1 MTSGYKI
8 QCSAIAAGDLAALR
22 SAIRR
27 HPDAVSHWK
36 PLVDA
41 AHAGRPDMVRALIA
55 AGADPNVISGTG
67 ARHTP
72 LTRLTEHR
80 ATIPRHDG
88 QREALVA
95 LLEGGANPNLRAGP
109 HHFEPLAYAAMAPAH
124 DFIGLLRSGGA
135 RISIH
140 LAASLLDSGRLGRA
154 LRTPDRAREIDP
166 RGRTPLHYV
175 ALSGLWKAHGS
186 AGALRCA
193 SLLLDA
199 GADVDAAEEIVD
211 GDEVFR
217 ATPLWHALA
226 WQQHLA
232 LAAFLLERGADPN
245 PAVFAVTYQGDE
257 AACALLDRHGADWEQ
272 VFNSRTPLMDLMY
285 FRRPAAS
292 RWLIA
297 RSVDVNTADRTGKTA
312 LHFAAL
318 RGVRADYVESLV
330 DAGAD
335 VGARDAGGRTPLD
348 YAVLKKRTRLIEVL
362 KQR

>member
-1 MTSGYKI
+1 MTRGYQT
-8 QCSAIAAGDLAALR
+8 QCNAIAAGDLTALET
-22 SAIRR
+22 AIER

-41 AHAGRPDMVRALIA
+41 AHAGRADMVRALIA
-55 AGADPNVISGTG
+55 AGADPNVISGAG

-72 LTRLTEHR
+72 LTRLTEHH

-88 QREALVA
+88 HREALVA
-95 LLEGGANPNLRAGP
+95 LLAGGANPNLRAGP
-109 HHFEPLAYAAMAPAH
+109 HHFEPLAYAAMAPAQ
-124 DFIGLLRSGGA
+124 DFIDLLRSGGA
-135 RISIH
+135 RISVH
-140 LAASLLDSGRLGRA
+140 LAATLLDSSRLARA
-154 LRTPDRAREIDP
+154 LRNPDRAREIDP

-175 ALSGLWKAHGS
+175 ALSGLWKRHGS
-186 AGALRCA
+186 DRALPCA

-245 PAVFAVTYQGDE
+245 RAVFAVTYQGDE
-257 AACALLDRHGADWEQ
+257 GACALLDRHGADWEQ
-272 VFNSRTPLMDLMY
+272 VFNGRTPLMDLMH
-285 FRRPAAS
+285 FRRPGAS

-297 RSVDVNTADRTGKTA
+297 RGVDVNTADRTGKTA

-335 VGARDAGGRTPLD
+335 AGAQDASGRTPLD
-348 YAVLKKRTRLIEVL
+348 YAVQKKRTRLFEIL
-362 KQR
+362 KPK